1 MTLATSLVAISHR
14 MTSLHDTALEGFM
27 TSLSE
32 IVEELEEREEVQEEM
47 IYVLVGKDVKE
58 SESTL
63 KWALRNFGAKKLCIL
78 HVHQPSKKI
87 PTPCKIFIFCGR

>member
-1 MTLATSLVAISHR
+1 MTLASPFIDISHG
-14 MTSLHDTALEGFM
+14 MTRLHDTALEGLM
-27 TSLSE
+27 GSMSE
-32 IVEELEEREEVQEEM
+32 IVEELAVREEEM

-78 HVHQPSKKI
+78 HVHQPSQKI
-87 PTPCKIFIFCGR
+87 PICMKIFICLHYV